1 MTGFLP
7 EKPGVIK
14 MDVIPE
20 IRRLHFVEKVTI
32 SALAKQFKLSRPTI
46 RKHLKT
52 IEEPFYPTR
61 QHQPHLKLGAYIEQL
76 TMWLEQDSA
85 LSGKNRKRTAQRLY
99 ECLQVEGYIGGYSAV
114 QRFVKEW
121 KQFRSANPSIKQAF
135 VPLLFP
141 AGETC
146 QFDWSHETA
155 VIGGLEQVVKVAHFR
170 LSYSRKMFVV
180 AYPCETQEMVL
191 DAHNRAFAFFG
202 GVPKRLVYD
211 NLKTVVDAVFVG
223 KERRFNRRFLTLA
236 NHYLFEPVACT
247 PESGWEKGQV
257 ENQVGN
263 IREWLFTPAPKFADF
278 AELNAWLAKRCQE
291 LALRPHPD
299 QPSRTTADC
308 FTEEQQLLMPIKAV
322 FDGYVE
328 TMRRV
333 TSLCL
338 IRIDRNRY
346 SVPAPWANQAVSV
359 RLTADR
365 VRMVANGQVIADHAR
380 RFGRDHLICDPWHY
394 LPVLEKKP
402 GALRHGAPFVTWDL
416 PVPIKVVRDRILK
429 QDKGDR
435 AFVDLLL
442 MARGFGDAGLDTLEV
457 ACDLTLQTGVISA
470 AIVLN
475 EMRRLT
481 EDAQPKLLDESA
493 NSLPILAVEPLAD
506 CSRYD
511 ALRSEQ
517 HVH

>member
-1 MTGFLP
+1 
-7 EKPGVIK
+7 

-20 IRRLHFVEKVTI
+20 IRRLHFVENETI
-32 SALAKQFKLSRPTI
+32 SDLAIKFKLSRPTI

-52 IEEPFYPTR
+52 VEEPVYQR
-61 QHQPHLKLGAYIEQL
+61 KDQPHPKLGTFHHQL
-76 TMWLEQDSA
+76 DTWLEQETH
-85 LSGKNRKRTAQRLY
+85 LPRKQRRTAQRLY
-99 ECLQVEGYIGGYSAV
+99 EGLQIEGYTGSYTAV
-114 QRFVKEW
+114 QRYVKRW
-121 KQFRSANPSIKQAF
+121 KKKRVTSPAIKQAF
-135 VPLLFP
+135 VPLCFP

-155 VIGGLEQVVKVAHFR
+155 VIGGVEQTVKVAHFR
-170 LSYSRKMFVV
+170 LSYSRQMIVI
-180 AYPCETQEMVL
+180 AYPRETQEMVL
-191 DAHNRAFAFFG
+191 DAHNQAFTFFG
-202 GVPKRLVYD
+202 GVPKRMVYD
-211 NLKTVVDAVFVG
+211 NLKTVVDAIFVG

-263 IREWLFTPAPKFADF
+263 IREWLFTPLPKCADF
-278 AELNAWLAKRCQE
+278 AELNTWLAKRCLE
-291 LALRPHPD
+291 LAGRPHPE
-299 QPSRTTADC
+299 QTSRSTADC
-308 FTEEQQLLMPIKAV
+308 FVEEQPLLMPIKAL

-328 TMRRV
+328 SMRRV
-333 TSLCL
+333 SSQCL

-346 SVPAPWANQAVSV
+346 SVPAQWANQVVSV

-365 VRMVANGQVIADHAR
+365 VRMVADGQVIAEHER
-380 RFGRDHLICDPWHY
+380 RFGRDQLICDPWHY

-416 PVPIKVVRDRILK
+416 PISIKVVRDRILK

-442 MARGFGDAGLDTLEV
+442 MARDLGERGLDVLDV

-481 EDAQPKLLDESA
+481 EAARPQCLDDSA
-493 NSLPILAVEPLAD
+493 ISTPTLTVEPIAD

-511 ALRSEQ
+511 SLRSVR

>member
-1 MTGFLP
+1 
-7 EKPGVIK
+7 
-14 MDVIPE
+14 MDVLPE
-20 IRRLHFVEKVTI
+20 IRRLHLVEKVTI
-32 SALAKQFKLSRPTI
+32 SDLAKQFKLSRPTI
-46 RKHLKT
+46 RKHLNT
-52 IEEPFYPTR
+52 VEEPVYPTR

-76 TMWLEQDSA
+76 TNWLETDAA
-85 LSGKNRKRTAQRLY
+85 LPGKKRKRTAQRLY
-99 ECLQVEGYIGGYSAV
+99 ECLQVEGYVGGYSAV
-114 QRFVKEW
+114 QRFVKAW
-121 KQFRSANPSIKQAF
+121 KQARSSTPSIKQAF

-146 QFDWSHETA
+146 QFDWSHETV
-155 VIGGLEQVVKVAHFR
+155 VIGGIEQVVKVGHFR
-170 LSYSRKMFVV
+170 LSHSRQMFVA
-180 AYPCETQEMVL
+180 AYPCETQEMVF
-191 DAHNRAFAFFG
+191 DAHNQAFAFFG
-202 GVPKRLVYD
+202 GVPKRMVYD
-211 NLKTVVDAVFVG
+211 NLKTVVDAIFVG

-263 IREWLFTPAPKFADF
+263 ISEWLFTPTPKFSDF
-278 AELNAWLAKRCQE
+278 AELNAWLAQRCRE

-299 QPSRTTADC
+299 QRTRTTADL
-308 FTEEQQLLMPIKAV
+308 FAEEQPLLMPIKAV

-338 IRIDRNRY
+338 INIHRNRY
-346 SVPAPWANQAVSV
+346 SVPAQWANQVVSV
-359 RLTADR
+359 RITADR
-365 VRMVANGQVIADHAR
+365 IRMVANGQVIAEHAR

-416 PVPIKVVRDRILK
+416 PVPIKVIRDRILK

-435 AFVDLLL
+435 AFVALLQMAHDL
-442 MARGFGDAGLDTLEV
+442 GDAGLDTLEV

-481 EDAQPKLLDESA
+481 EEAKPKALDQSA
-493 NSLPILAVEPLAD
+493 VSLPTLTIEPMAD

-511 ALRSEQ
+511 ALRSER

>member
-1 MTGFLP
+1 
-7 EKPGVIK
+7 

-20 IRRLHFVEKVTI
+20 IRRLHFVEKVNI
-32 SALAKQFKLSRPTI
+32 SDLAKQFKLSRPTI

-52 IEEPFYPTR
+52 VEEPVYPIR
-61 QHQPHLKLGAYIEQL
+61 QHQPYLKLGAFIEQL
-76 TMWLEQDSA
+76 TTWLETDVS
-85 LSGKNRKRTAQRLY
+85 LPGKKRKRTAQRLY
-99 ECLQVEGYIGGYSAV
+99 ECLQAEGYVGGYSAV

-121 KQFRSANPSIKQAF
+121 KRSRAASPSIKQAF

-146 QFDWSHETA
+146 QFDWSHERV
-155 VIGGLEQVVKVAHFR
+155 VIGGVEQVVKVAHFR
-170 LSYSRKMFVV
+170 LSYSRQMFVV
-180 AYPCETQEMVL
+180 AYPRETQEMVL
-191 DAHNRAFAFFG
+191 DAHNQAFAFFG
-202 GVPKRLVYD
+202 GVPKRMVYD
-211 NLKTVVDAVFVG
+211 NLKTVVDTIFVG

-263 IREWLFTPAPKFADF
+263 ISEWLFTPTPTFTDF
-278 AELNAWLAKRCQE
+278 TELNAWLARRCRE
-291 LALRPHPD
+291 LAQRPHPD
-299 QPSRTTADC
+299 QPSRTIADC
-308 FTEEQQLLMPIKAV
+308 FVEEQPLLMPVKAV

-346 SVPAPWANQAVSV
+346 SVPAQWANQAVSV

-365 VRMVANGQVIADHAR
+365 VRIVADGKVIAGHER
-380 RFGRDHLICDPWHY
+380 RFGRDQLICDPWHY

-402 GALRHGAPFVTWDL
+402 GALRHGAPFVTWEL
-416 PVPIKVVRDRILK
+416 PVSIKVVRDRILK

-442 MARGFGDAGLDTLEV
+442 MARELGDSGLEALEV
-457 ACDLTLQTGVISA
+457 ACDLTLQTGIISQ

-481 EDAQPKLLDESA
+481 EDVKPKALDKSAALLPT
-493 NSLPILAVEPLAD
+493 LTVEPLAD

-511 ALRSEQ
+511 TLRSIR